1 MITIID
7 NIKSAA
13 QYEHIKAPRKATEA
27 KNFYG
32 GAVTMLCKQLRKQTT
47 KYVEHFGPGV
57 VVFRGGFCAGVQEAV
72 APGVQIIGFEEL
84 SGAIVAAA
92 AAGGVAED
100 GAHAAKRAKT

>member
-1 MITIID
+1 MLLQHNRAIVVNGQPVHWI
-7 NIKSAA
+7 
-13 QYEHIKAPRKATEA
+13 EA